1 MRLLGI
7 LWKRIRKRQTI
18 KRIIGLP
25 NEKVEIIDGKVYID
39 DSISPLNE
47 VFIKGFASGNFGPF
61 NVPDNNYFVMGDNR
75 NSSIDSRHWNNR
87 FIPRS
92 SIIAKLYLE
101 FYPTPHIFD

>member
-61 NVPDNNYFVMGDNR
+61 NVPDNN
-75 NSSIDSRHWNNR
+75 
-87 FIPRS
+87 
-92 SIIAKLYLE
+92 
-101 FYPTPHIFD
+101 